1 MLPRNVLFAQDPL
14 IQCGEQYHGLSIS
27 EATPTHEGYP
37 FRVVT
42 KQTDTNRRI
51 CLFDRRTIF
60 VCLSGSPERP
70 SLSVWFV
77 SRIYLP
83 KKVRDQYKVQVAEKT
98 IDRRSISDLPQTMNA
113 DPDMPRQALLACYD
127 GTH

>member
-1 MLPRNVLFAQDPL
+1 M
-14 IQCGEQYHGLSIS
+14 IGSGISHGCLDGLLNGLT
-27 EATPTHEGYP
+27 ADRPTVGC
-37 FRVVT
+37 RVVT

-127 GTH
+127 GAH

>member
-1 MLPRNVLFAQDPL
+1 MCYQEKWCCAAGVGPEVEDQIVVESTRCPKLRGNN
-14 IQCGEQYHGLSIS
+14 S
-27 EATPTHEGYP
+27 
-37 FRVVT
+37 RVVT

-127 GTH
+127 GAH

>member
-1 MLPRNVLFAQDPL
+1 MRLLNTHNLQFKEFSGEITLP
-14 IQCGEQYHGLSIS
+14 Y
-27 EATPTHEGYP
+27 
-37 FRVVT
+37 RVVT

-127 GTH
+127 GAH

>member
-1 MLPRNVLFAQDPL
+1 MILSTFTTFAGTRQP
-14 IQCGEQYHGLSIS
+14 
-27 EATPTHEGYP
+27 
-37 FRVVT
+37 RVVT

-127 GTH
+127 GAH